1 MDTSRQDWLGLA
13 GRVVAVTGAASG
25 IGAAIAQELAAVGAK
40 VALLDRNADG
50 CRQVADALAARGA
63 RVLAVAADTSDE
75 ASLAAAA
82 AQVRDT
88 LGPCH
93 GLVNN
98 AGLLRPASLDAVT
111 LDDWNAVL
119 AVNLTGYLLCARAFR
134 PQMLEQGGGS
144 LVHVASIAANFP
156 QTHSGAYSPS
166 KAGVLLLSRQLAAEW
181 GALGIRSNAVCP
193 GMIRTPLSAAFY
205 AQPGVEEKRAAAT
218 ASRRIGEPQDI
229 ADAVLYLLS
238 PRAGYVNG
246 AELGVDGGMP
256 SMLMDLVPRPGFSA
270 ADAPAATAHA
280 AVHAAVRA
288 EGAAR

>member
-1 MDTSRQDWLGLA
+1 MGSSALDWLGLS
-13 GRVVAVTGAASG
+13 GRVIAVTGAASG
-25 IGAAIAQELAAVGAK
+25 IGAAIAHSLASVGAK
-40 VALLDRNADG
+40 VVLLDRNEEG
-50 CRQVADALAARGA
+50 CRQVADALTAQGA
-63 RVLAVAADTSDE
+63 SALAVTTDTSNE

-82 AQVRDT
+82 AQVREK
-88 LGPCH
+88 LGPCY

-98 AGLLRPASLDAVT
+98 AGMLRSASLDAVT
-111 LDDWNAVL
+111 LEDWNAVL

-144 LVHVASIAANFP
+144 LVHVASISANFP

-181 GALGIRSNAVCP
+181 GPMGIRSNAICP

-205 AQPGVEEKRAAAT
+205 AQPGVEEKRSAAT

-229 ADAVLYLLS
+229 ADAALYLLS
-238 PRAGYVNG
+238 RRAAYVNG

-256 SMLMDLVPRPGFSA
+256 SMLMDLVPRPGFSTTTA
-270 ADAPAATAHA
+270 PIPAA
-280 AVHAAVRA
+280 V
-288 EGAAR
+288 